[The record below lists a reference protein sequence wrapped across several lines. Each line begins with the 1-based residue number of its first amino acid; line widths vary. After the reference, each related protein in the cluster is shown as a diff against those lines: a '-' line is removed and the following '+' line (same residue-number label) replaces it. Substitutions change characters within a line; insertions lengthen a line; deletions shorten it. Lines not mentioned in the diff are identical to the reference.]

1 MIKLKIE
8 PRLEGHV
15 ILKINNKVLYDSHND
30 ITEEFVVSL
39 LGTVV
44 LGQLQSTGYAQSQ
57 YVAQFGIPDNIAILF
72 LSNGAVV
79 NSITTTLNGF
89 NDQLT
94 ANNEV
99 TNVIFI
105 GSDSTPVSYTHLT
118 LPTKRIV

>member
-1 MIKLKIE
+1 MIRLKIE

-105 GSDSTPVSYTHLT
+105 GSDSTPTT
-118 LPTKRIV
+118 LSLIHI